1 MAHPCPCCGHLTFNQ
16 PHGSYDL
23 CPVCFWEDD
32 AYQLRYPE
40 LLGRAN
46 GITLVEAQQYYREL
60 GACAP
65 DFVNKVRPA
74 TDAEPLDPKWRMLD
88 PVRDNYERADD
99 PRPSTWPDW
108 PALYWWRDSYQRR

>member
-46 GITLVEAQQYYREL
+46 GITLVEAQQ
-60 GACAP
+60 
-65 DFVNKVRPA
+65 
-74 TDAEPLDPKWRMLD
+74 
-88 PVRDNYERADD
+88 
-99 PRPSTWPDW
+99 
-108 PALYWWRDSYQRR
+108 